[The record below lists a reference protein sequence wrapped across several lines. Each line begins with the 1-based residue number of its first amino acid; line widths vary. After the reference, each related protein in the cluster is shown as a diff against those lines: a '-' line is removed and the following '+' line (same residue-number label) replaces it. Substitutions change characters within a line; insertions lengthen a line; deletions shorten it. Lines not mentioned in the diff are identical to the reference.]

1 MDRVYRLYYKMH
13 TGKLPLMRRLYHFW
27 LRTVYACDIMPETEI
42 GNNTRFA
49 HNGLGVVIN
58 QDAIIGK
65 NCVIGKGVVIGGRSG
80 ISVVPKIG
88 NNVEIGA
95 NSVVIGPITVGENA
109 QIGAGSVVVHDV
121 DPYTV
126 VVGNPAKAIKTINRE
141 KSND

>member
-13 TGKLPLMRRLYHFW
+13 NSKLPIMRRLYHFW

-42 GNNTRFA
+42 GDNTRFA

-58 QDAIIGK
+58 QDAEIGN

-80 ISVVPKIG
+80 ITIVPQIG
-88 NNVEIGA
+88 NSVEIGA
-95 NSVVIGPITVGENA
+95 NAIVLGPVVVGDGA

-121 DPYTV
+121 APYTV
-126 VVGNPAKAIKTINRE
+126 VVGNPAKVIKKIHTGE
-141 KSND
+141 SND